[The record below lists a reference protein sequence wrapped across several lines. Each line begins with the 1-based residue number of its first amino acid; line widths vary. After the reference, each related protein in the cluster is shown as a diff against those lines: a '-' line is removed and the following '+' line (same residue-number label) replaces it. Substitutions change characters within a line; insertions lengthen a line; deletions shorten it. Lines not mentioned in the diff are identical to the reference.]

1 MHIVHV
7 GNMRNKGTQ
16 SLLMSDIIV
25 IREILKDDVTFSVAT
40 TDIEG
45 ISRLKLPL
53 KALTQPMVDIPYE
66 KADAYARKSGC
77 ARHSI
82 RYKAFALA
90 CLFYMF
96 VQIAL
101 SVISAT
107 LVKAKL
113 KAFYRPKSLG
123 HIKNCDLVVS
133 CSDENFKEG
142 SRMLPFNIYWIL
154 TWWSMLISR
163 TCEVFVAKFFR
174 KPIVM
179 FPNSVGPFQTIIGS
193 SLSKIALNL
202 HDIVALRDPISYE
215 TVKSLKIRPPK
226 ILTSDTAL
234 LFKEQGISLSDDP
247 FNRTVGVMPG
257 VYSHALS
264 EKDIRKYI
272 TVHAKALDEAA
283 GKHGFSL
290 VFLPH
295 HISGFKY
302 DDLEISKLILGKVK
316 NAYQIKIVEV
326 KNAEEFRSLIG
337 QMSFVISSKLHP
349 AVLAAS
355 VYVPALCIAYD
366 PKQTGF
372 FMSLGMTEC
381 VVPISEVSNET
392 LSSKIDYIWNNRERL
407 SALLEKRVPELQ
419 EHIKKSMILA
429 IKSFIKA
436 NSLFLERD
444 IHLRTSTLED
454 GKD

>member
-1 MHIVHV
+1 MHIIHV
-7 GNMRNKGTQ
+7 GNVANKGTQ
-16 SLLMSDIIV
+16 SLLLSDISV
-25 IREILKDDVTFSVAT
+25 IKKIAKDDVTFTAAT

-45 ISRLKLPL
+45 VNRLKLPL

-66 KADAYARKSGC
+66 KADAYARKFGY

-90 CLFYMF
+90 RFFYMF
-96 VQIAL
+96 IQIAL

-107 LVKAKL
+107 FFKAKL
-113 KAFYRPKSLG
+113 KAFYRPKSLV

-142 SRMLPFNIYWIL
+142 SCMLPFNIYWIL
-154 TWWSMLISR
+154 TWWCMLISR
-163 TCEVFVAKFFR
+163 TCEVFVAKFLG
-174 KPIVM
+174 KPVVM
-179 FPNSVGPFQTIIGS
+179 FPNSVGPFRTVIGR

-202 HDIVALRDPISYE
+202 YDVVAVRDPISYE
-215 TVKSLKIRPPK
+215 AVKSLKIRSPK
-226 ILTSDTAL
+226 ISTSDTAL
-234 LFKEQGISLSDDP
+234 LFKEQGISLSDNP

-257 VYSHALS
+257 VYSQTLS

-272 TVHAKALDEAA
+272 TAHAKALDKAA
-283 GKHGFSL
+283 AKHGFSF

-295 HISGFKY
+295 HISGFQY
-302 DDLEISKLILGKVK
+302 DDLEICKLILGKVK
-316 NAYQIKIVEV
+316 NASHIKIVEV
-326 KNAEEFRSLIG
+326 NNAEEFRSLIS

-355 VYVPALCIAYD
+355 AYVPALCIAYD

-381 VVPISEVSNET
+381 VVPISEVSIEI
-392 LSSKIDYIWNNRERL
+392 LLSKIDYVWNNRERL

-419 EHIKKSMILA
+419 QHIKKSMTLA

-436 NSLFLERD
+436 N
-444 IHLRTSTLED
+444 
-454 GKD
+454 